1 MNVTSGSCTAEKPHR
16 YQTPFN
22 GLYIANELVIAVL
35 AIIGNFLV
43 CLPVTCNKKL
53 CTVTNCFLVRKSV

>member
-16 YQTPFN
+16 YQTLFN
-22 GLYIANELVIAVL
+22 GLYIATELVIAVL

-43 CLPVTCNKKL
+43 CLVVICNKKL
-53 CTVTNCFLVRKSV
+53 CTVTNYFLVKEYV